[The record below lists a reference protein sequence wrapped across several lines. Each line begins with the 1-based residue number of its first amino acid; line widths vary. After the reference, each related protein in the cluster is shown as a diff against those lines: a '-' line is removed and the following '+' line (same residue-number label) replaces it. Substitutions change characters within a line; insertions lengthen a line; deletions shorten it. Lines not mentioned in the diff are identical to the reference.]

1 MNITMKAFG
10 LGLGTMLLRY
20 YLMML
25 VVVAAGF
32 TGQWWLAVLALP
44 IFLSTVLGVRFS
56 RSDKAEGSVKAMESG
71 AAQAGRKVG

>member
-1 MNITMKAFG
+1 MKAFG

-32 TGQWWLAVLALP
+32 IGQWWLAILALP
-44 IFLSTVLGVRFS
+44 IFLSTILGVKFGNA
-56 RSDKAEGSVKAMESG
+56 DKAEANV
-71 AAQAGRKVG
+71 